1 MIIGTGIDLVDIA
14 RIEQIWQKF
23 GQTFAKRLLHPDEL
37 AELPTEVKLQGRWL
51 AKRWA
56 VKEASAK
63 ALGTGFRGGITMTQF
78 AVTHD
83 TLGKPLLVVTG
94 EALQEAQARGIN
106 HWHLSISDEKAQV
119 VALVIAER

>member
-56 VKEASAK
+56 VKEA
-63 ALGTGFRGGITMTQF
+63 FRNGISWWYH
-78 AVTHD
+78 HD
-83 TLGKPLLVVTG
+83 AICG
-94 EALQEAQARGIN
+94 
-106 HWHLSISDEKAQV
+106 HS
-119 VALVIAER
+119 